1 MNWIE
6 FVKKYSADNNM
17 KYGQCLKDP
26 KCKEQYHAQKNGNKP
41 DEKIMQSSEESF
53 TLAPEMPSESTKH
66 DTPAKYG
73 PCPSSR
79 SSTCESISSTPK
91 KRRPRKTQVMS
102 DKSFNNDI
110 STHFL

>member
-41 DEKIMQSSEESF
+41 DDSEESF
-53 TLAPEMPSESTKH
+53 TLAPEMHKQLDMPSESTKP
-66 DTPAKYG
+66 D
-73 PCPSSR
+73 
-79 SSTCESISSTPK
+79 ESILSTPK
-91 KRRPRKTQVMS
+91 KTRPQSAGYARARGRALEELALE
-102 DKSFNNDI
+102 N
-110 STHFL
+110 L

>member
-53 TLAPEMPSESTKH
+53 TLAPEMPSESTKP
-66 DTPAKYG
+66 D
-73 PCPSSR
+73 
-79 SSTCESISSTPK
+79 ESILSTPK
-91 KRRPRKTQVMS
+91 KRRPRKTQ

>member
-41 DEKIMQSSEESF
+41 DDSEESF
-53 TLAPEMPSESTKH
+53 TLLPEMHKQPDMPSESTKP
-66 DTPAKYG
+66 D
-73 PCPSSR
+73 
-79 SSTCESISSTPK
+79 ESILSTPK
-91 KRRPRKTQVMS
+91 KRRPRKTQ

-110 STHFL
+110 STHFF